1 MQKGDFSKDFVEKI
15 AHDEPQWMRDKR
27 LEAYSLYESLPMP
40 HTAEDD
46 TWRRTV
52 DMRTQDYW
60 RRTRQHLRSL
70 AVENYHPTA
79 NSTANSN
86 LSKLWDKISLPE
98 YRVDFHCEGPYFSD
112 YTEGIYF
119 QVDGRPQSWMV
130 GNGSV
135 EDVLFGI
142 DNYPQNT
149 YLSPELT
156 GKDIYFADLHTALKE
171 RGDLIR
177 DYFMT
182 KAVTLETTLK
192 SGNIASRNTF
202 DALHGAFWRGGYV
215 LHVPKDVRIENPIHV
230 YIKLSEEQHADLSH
244 VLIIAEE
251 NSQVVIMEDN
261 ASTNPDSGGLHCGA
275 VEIFAGQN
283 ANVTYVQVQHWNR
296 QVWNFASQRAVIS
309 KDAQLCW
316 VTATFG
322 SRLSKLNQAVMLEGN
337 GAHAQLL
344 GLAFTDARQHL
355 DVSTAQE
362 HLSPYTT
369 SDLLYRNVLKDR
381 SQTAWGGN
389 IYVYPDANYTDAY
402 QKNDNL
408 LLSERA
414 HADTLPGLE
423 IEAHEVRC
431 THGATAGPIDA
442 DQVFYLMSRG
452 IPYDLAE
459 KLIVDG
465 FFEPVME
472 RVPMESV
479 REELQEFVSRKL
491 ET

>member
-1 MQKGDFSKDFVEKI
+1 MQTSEFSKDYVEHT
-15 AHDEPQWMRDKR
+15 ARDEPQWMRDRR
-27 LEAYSLYESLPMP
+27 LGAYSFYESLPMP
-40 HTAEDD
+40 HTTEDD

-60 RRTRQHLRSL
+60 RRTRRHLRGF
-70 AVENYHPTA
+70 AIENYQTTA
-79 NSTANSN
+79 NGNGNTSVQ
-86 LSKLWDKISLPE
+86 
-98 YRVDFHCEGPYFSD
+98 VDEGESVYV
-112 YTEGIYF
+112 
-119 QVDGRPQSWMV
+119 QVDGTSQH
-130 GNGSV
+130 
-135 EDVLFGI
+135 
-142 DNYPQNT
+142 T
-149 YLSPELT
+149 YLSPELEK
-156 GKDIYFADLHTALKE
+156 KDVYFADLHTAIKE

-182 KAVTLETTLK
+182 KAVTLETSLK
-192 SGNIASRNTF
+192 SGNFASRNAF
-202 DALHGAFWRGGYV
+202 DALHGAFWNGGYV
-215 LHVPKDVRIENPIHV
+215 IHIPKGVRIEDPVRVFIE
-230 YIKLSEEQHADLSH
+230 LSEDQQADMSH
-244 VLIIAEE
+244 VLLIAEE
-251 NSQVVIMEDN
+251 DSQVVIIEDN
-261 ASTNPDSGGLHCGA
+261 SSAKPDSNGLHCGA
-275 VEIFAGQN
+275 VEVFAGQN

-296 QVWNFASQRAVIS
+296 QVWNFASQRAVVS
-309 KDAQLCW
+309 KDAQLTW

-322 SRLSKLNQAVMLEGN
+322 SRLSKLNQAIVLDGT
-337 GAHAQLL
+337 GSTAQLL

-362 HLSPYTT
+362 HLSPYTS
-369 SDLLYRNVLKDR
+369 SDLLYRTVLKDR

-389 IYVYPDANYTDAY
+389 IYVYPGANYTDAY

-431 THGATAGPIDA
+431 THGATAGQIDA

-472 RVPMESV
+472 RIPMQAV
-479 REELQEFVSRKL
+479 REEMQEFVSSKL
-491 ET
+491 AK